1 MEITGKPEGPGKA
14 GKAAGWLLTVGLLPL
29 LLAGCLSGGSDA
41 ELGSPQAQALEAI
54 LQGES
59 GGSALQPFS
68 ACEASGLGT
77 DHRVGPGQ
85 TYTELEQVPWE
96 SLRAGDTVRIFH
108 RAEPY
113 RGKFMLAAQGTAAAP
128 VRVCGVRSAAG
139 ERPTINGSGA
149 VSRPTLAGGYSASA
163 EYRLLHQAR
172 SLILIKPL
180 ASAADAWTQAPSHI
194 QIDGL
199 RIVRAHPDLS
209 FTDVDGVSR
218 RYEAFGACIWIERGR
233 HITLADN
240 EIADCQMGVFSKSTD
255 DNSASVTR
263 DLRLIGN
270 HIHGHGIRGSDRVHA
285 TYTQGVGTVI
295 EFNRYGA
302 PREGALGNAIK
313 DRSAGL
319 TVRHNRIEEGAHALD
334 LVEAEDFP
342 KTALATASYRETHVH
357 GNVIIKRGD
366 TGTTVHYGGDHY
378 GSWPG
383 AMWGEPI
390 YRKGTLHFYDN
401 LVELTG
407 SSAVLFQISTTE
419 ERVQA
424 WNNIVV
430 YAPTV
435 QSRLL
440 RADQDIGASWTSGGI
455 VTLGA
460 DNRIVSGWRDTSP
473 WHPVGGQL
481 IGAERVT
488 TIDAMPADPAAL
500 IAQSGGLLGAP
511 QVR

>member
-1 MEITGKPEGPGKA
+1 
-14 GKAAGWLLTVGLLPL
+14 
-29 LLAGCLSGGSDA
+29 
-41 ELGSPQAQALEAI
+41 
-54 LQGES
+54 
-59 GGSALQPFS
+59 
-68 ACEASGLGT
+68 
-77 DHRVGPGQ
+77 
-85 TYTELEQVPWE
+85 
-96 SLRAGDTVRIFH
+96 
-108 RAEPY
+108 
-113 RGKFMLAAQGTAAAP
+113 MLVVA
-128 VRVCGVRSAAG
+128 
-139 ERPTINGSGA
+139 
-149 VSRPTLAGGYSASA
+149 
-163 EYRLLHQAR
+163 
-172 SLILIKPL
+172 
-180 ASAADAWTQAPSHI
+180 
-194 QIDGL
+194 QIDQRQAGL
-199 RIVRAHPDLS
+199 PAGN
-209 FTDVDGVSR
+209 GV
-218 RYEAFGACIWIERGR
+218 
-233 HITLADN
+233 
-240 EIADCQMGVFSKSTD
+240 
-255 DNSASVTR
+255 
-263 DLRLIGN
+263 
-270 HIHGHGIRGSDRVHA
+270 
-285 TYTQGVGTVI
+285 
-295 EFNRYGA
+295 
-302 PREGALGNAIK
+302 K
-313 DRSAGL
+313 DRSAG
-319 TVRHNRIEEGAHALD
+319 TVVRHNRIEEGAHALD

-342 KTALATASYRETHVH
+342 KTALATAAYRETHVH

-419 ERVQA
+419 EQVQA